1 MKLSQNVNLK
11 PYNTFGIECYCNEM
25 IEIEDDNELLDLDF
39 SQDFFI
45 LGFGSNILLSKN
57 LNRVIKFQTKKI
69 QILSEN
75 SEQIRLKV
83 DAGVIWDEF
92 VNYSVSNN
100 YYGIENLSAIPGT
113 VGACPIQ
120 NIGAYG
126 AEVKDVID
134 KVEYFDVFTKQIIEI
149 NNKNC
154 NFSYRNSIFKQD
166 LKNRAII
173 TSVTFM
179 LQKNEKINTNYA
191 DIKNFFG
198 DKNPNLFELRQA
210 IISIRESK
218 LPDYK
223 VLGNCGSF
231 YQNAI
236 VEKNKLLEIQNIYEN
251 VPFFDF
257 ENKFKIP
264 TAWLIEKTGLKA
276 YKQNKVGI
284 SEKHALI
291 IVNYGEASGKEI
303 LKFSEFVESKV
314 FDTFGIK
321 IDKEVNII

>member
-1 MKLSQNVNLK
+1 MKTTKNINLK
-11 PYNTFGIECYCNEM
+11 PYNTFGIESFCNEF
-25 IEIEDDNELLDLDF
+25 IEIEDISELFDFDF

-69 QILSEN
+69 QIISEN

-92 VNYSVSNN
+92 VEYCVSNN
-100 YYGIENLSAIPGT
+100 YYGVENLSAIPGT
-113 VGACPIQ
+113 IGACPVQ

-126 AEVKDVID
+126 AEVKDVIE
-134 KVEYFDVFTKQIIEI
+134 KVEYFDISTKKIVEI
-149 NNKNC
+149 NNYEC
-154 NFSYRNSIFKQD
+154 NFSYRNSIFKQS

-173 TSVTFM
+173 TSVVFI
-179 LQKNEKINTNYA
+179 LDKKEKLNTNYA

-198 DKNPNLFELRQA
+198 EKTPNIQDLRQT
-210 IISIRESK
+210 IISIRDKK

-223 VLGNCGSF
+223 LLGNIGSF

-236 VEKNKLLEIQNIYEN
+236 VDSKKLENLKSKYQNI
-251 VPFFDF
+251 PFFEF
-257 ENKFKIP
+257 ENNYKIP
-264 TAWLIEKTGLKA
+264 TAWLIENSGLKGFR
-276 YKQNKVGI
+276 KNNVGI

-291 IVNYGEASGKEI
+291 IVNYNNASGSEI
-303 LKFSEFVESKV
+303 LEFSNFVESKV
-314 FDTFGIK
+314 FDTFEIK
-321 IDKEVNII
+321 IQKEVNVI